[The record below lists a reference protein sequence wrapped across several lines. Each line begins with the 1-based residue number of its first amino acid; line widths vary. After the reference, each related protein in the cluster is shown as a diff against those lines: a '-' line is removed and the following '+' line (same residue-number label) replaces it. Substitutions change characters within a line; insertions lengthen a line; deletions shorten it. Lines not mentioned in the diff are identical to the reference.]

1 MKYCAFFINFA
12 FVGKR
17 VSIEPLFLLTK
28 YNHYILQ
35 FHIVEDLPFKE
46 YLWVIGWYL
55 FATRILL
62 AGIRT
67 QVLAEIV
74 TGSLNQST
82 NTAKIP
88 REKKC

>member
-28 YNHYILQ
+28 DNHYILQ

-46 YLWVIGWYL
+46 YL
-55 FATRILL
+55 
-62 AGIRT
+62 
-67 QVLAEIV
+67 
-74 TGSLNQST
+74 
-82 NTAKIP
+82 
-88 REKKC
+88 